1 MPGSNSGTV
10 GQQSATD
17 GNSEV
22 NRNAFLTH
30 QMLGRVGTVKLVRV
44 EKVHPGQNGAPGK
57 IDVTPLVN
65 QIDGQGKSTEHGTV
79 YGIQYVRWQG
89 GTAGI
94 ICDPVVGDI
103 GYAFCSDRD
112 TSAALKKKGR
122 ANPGSNRR
130 FDVADAVYMGT
141 VVSAAPKMFI
151 QFTPGT
157 NSDGSGGSLQI
168 ADGNGNT
175 LTMNSDDG
183 IKVGIKSG
191 KKFAVDGDVS
201 STKNIVAGQGTADQ
215 IGLQSHQHQN
225 GGGVGLSGG
234 PQPGT

>member
-1 MPGSNSGTV
+1 MAGSNSGTV

-22 NRNAFLTH
+22 NRSAFLTH
-30 QMLGRVGTVKLVRV
+30 QMLGRVGTVKLVRI
-44 EKVHPGQNGAPGK
+44 EKVHPGQNNAPGT

-65 QIDGQGKSTEHGTV
+65 QVDGQGKSTEHGTV

-103 GYAFCSDRD
+103 GYAFCPDRD

-141 VVSAAPKMFI
+141 VVSAAPKQFI
-151 QFTPGT
+151 KFTPGT
-157 NSDGSGGSLQI
+157 NQDGSGGSLEI
-168 ADGNGNT
+168 ADGNGNV
-175 LTMNSDDG
+175 LTMDSNG
-183 IKVGIKSG
+183 YTL
-191 KKFAVDGDVS
+191 A
-201 STKNIVAGQGTADQ
+201 TKNGTGTVATQGNMTATKNVVAGQGGTDQ
-215 IGLQSHQHQN
+215 VALQSHQHQN
-225 GGGVGLSGG
+225 GGGVGNSGA
-234 PQPGT
+234 PVAGT